1 MMEGRGALKTVLC
14 FGDSNTFGYDPI
26 GVAAGER
33 RHQGVAEAGA
43 HRDLGGAYLLA
54 AGVGDG
60 RDGAAR
66 VVQRVARQGL
76 EVKEADDGF
85 LGPEQLGLKRHFHS
99 NRLIKM
105 KCPMPK

>member
-1 MMEGRGALKTVLC
+1 MSSRDSLQKSPHQTFQDRVDAALLQRLE
-14 FGDSNTFGYDPI
+14 
-26 GVAAGER
+26 VA
-33 RHQGVAEAGA
+33 
-43 HRDLGGAYLLA
+43 LG
-54 AGVGDG
+54 GVGDG
-60 RDGAAR
+60 RDGATR